1 MKRVFVVFFCVF
13 QFIWL
18 NKLNA
23 QTIHLSEDFNTPG
36 CLTGCSV
43 NGYNGWVVNTLGLNG
58 NFANEWFRSCAENGN
73 TTGTCGSGCG
83 NDATLHI
90 GNVIG
95 SPSSLLCPTGDC
107 GAAYDAGFFTGE
119 VVTDKRAE
127 TPFINLI
134 CSGNLVKI
142 SFKYMERGQGTT
154 DNFTL
159 DYFDGITWTQIDDPA
174 KTLNNCLGQGRW
186 TLYSFN
192 LPASAVGNPNVK
204 IGFHW
209 INNDDA
215 AGSDPSVA
223 VDSIRITSNAI
234 SNLSA
239 SFLCNTNLCVNDC
252 INFNDQSI
260 GNIASWSWD
269 FGGGGNPL
277 TSVVQS
283 PFGVCW
289 NTVGTFD
296 VTLTVTDNCGISSS
310 QVQQITVSNCSNLL
324 ADFTT
329 PVTNIC
335 TSTCI
340 DFTDLSTPVG
350 TIIGWNWSFIG
361 GTPSSSIQQNPTNIC
376 YNTPGTYDVK
386 LTIDDGTNINTLILP
401 GYIVVSN
408 CTPLTADFTTPIT
421 NICTSTCI
429 DFTDLSTPIGTIIGW
444 NWSFIGGTPSSSI
457 QQNPT
462 NICYNTPG
470 TYDVKL
476 TIDDGTNINTLILPG
491 YIVVS
496 NCAPLTADF
505 TTPITNFCS
514 STCIDFTDLSTPNGS
529 IINWNWSFP
538 GATPNSSVLSN
549 PIGICYNTPG
559 VYDVI
564 LTVDDGANNNSFNIP
579 GYITVTSCQ
588 TPVAGFNANLT
599 NLCLGQCT
607 NFSDQSQNSTAWIW
621 GFPGGTPNLFIGQ
634 NPPQIC
640 YSTAGVYDVAQYV
653 TDANGNTD
661 TLIQV
666 GYITVTNCLPNAGFS
681 SGITTGCNGDCFNF
695 SDLSTGATA
704 WDWLFPGGTP
714 SSFSGQNPPAICYNN
729 PGVYDVSLI
738 VTNANGSDTLVQF
751 GYITITYCNG
761 LLAQFSASDTDICE
775 GDCISFMDQSF
786 GTPIG
791 WLWVLPGAVPDTL
804 TAQNPPFVCYPNAGN
819 YPVILYAF
827 NTGGIDS
834 IIYTNYITVRS
845 GSLVSTNIDSV
856 TIYAGQ
862 SIQLIA
868 SGGVNYLW
876 YPDIALSAD
885 TISSPIASPT
895 DTTIYQ
901 VVMTDANGCSS
912 TKSVIVNVIPPE
924 SVWAPTAFTPNND
937 QVNDIFKIHPIGI
950 INKYVLKIFDRWGE
964 MVFTSNDQNDG
975 WDGTYQSVKLN
986 VGVYIYYYYI
996 EFIDGVVIENSG
1008 DVTLLK

>member
-13 QFIWL
+13 QCLWS
-18 NKLNA
+18 NNLNA
-23 QTIHLSEDFNTPG
+23 QTIHFSEDFNTPG

-43 NGYNGWVVNTLGLNG
+43 NGYNGWVINTPGLNG

-90 GNVIG
+90 GNVLG

-127 TPFINLI
+127 TPIINLI
-134 CSGNLVKI
+134 CSGNLVTI
-142 SFKYMERGQGTT
+142 SFKYMERGQGIT

-223 VDSIRITSNAI
+223 VDSIRVTSNAI

-239 SFLCNTNLCVNDC
+239 SFLCNTNLCLNDC
-252 INFNDQSI
+252 IDFTDQSI
-260 GNIASWSWD
+260 GNISTWSWD

-277 TSVVQS
+277 TSVSQNPV
-283 PFGVCW
+283 GVCW
-289 NTVGTFD
+289 NTVGTYD
-296 VTLTVTDNCGISSS
+296 VILTITDNCGISSS
-310 QVQQITVSNCSNLL
+310 QTQQITVSNCSNLL

-335 TSTCI
+335 ASTCI

-361 GTPSSSIQQNPTNIC
+361 GTPTSSNQQNPTNIC

-386 LTIDDGTNINTLILP
+386 LTIDDGTNINTLI
-401 GYIVVSN
+401 I
-408 CTPLTADFTTPIT
+408 
-421 NICTSTCI
+421 
-429 DFTDLSTPIGTIIGW
+429 
-444 NWSFIGGTPSSSI
+444 
-457 QQNPT
+457 
-462 NICYNTPG
+462 
-470 TYDVKL
+470 
-476 TIDDGTNINTLILPG
+476 PG

-529 IINWNWSFP
+529 IISWNWSFP

-559 VYDVI
+559 VYDVT
-564 LTVDDGANNNSFNIP
+564 LTVDDGTNNNTFNIP
-579 GYITVTSCQ
+579 GYITVTNCQ

-607 NFSDQSQNSTAWIW
+607 NFSDQSQNSTTWIW

-704 WDWLFPGGTP
+704 WDWLFPGGSP
-714 SSFSGQNPPAICYNN
+714 SSYSGQNPPAICYNN
-729 PGVYDVSLI
+729 PGVYDVTLI
-738 VTNANGSDTLVQF
+738 VTNANGSDTLVQS

-775 GDCISFMDQSF
+775 GDCISFIDQSF
-786 GTPIG
+786 GAPIG
-791 WLWVLPGAVPDTL
+791 WLWVLPGALPDTL

-834 IIYTNYITVRS
+834 VIYTNYITVRS

-912 TKSVIVNVIPPE
+912 TKSLIVNVIPPE

-986 VGVYIYYYYI
+986 VGVYIYYYHI